1 MSAEYGDIYSAQC
14 AQLRELAARA
24 KFRIETTEE
33 NQKKSTSLDEQ
44 IKLNQ
49 DTVASMTAVMAKIKP
64 WINDLEEYN
73 AQKKKDA
80 LLAINSALSVASF
93 VVPASMKGM
102 RFCIEGREAWLENED
117 GMDADRLEGSGY
129 KGTVSVYLRN
139 VVLRA
144 NPDLLQFMLLDE
156 PLSKL
161 HVESAA
167 IFSTYVPL
175 LADNMQIIWIE
186 HKKEVFANTPNKYVY
201 TFHVNDEDFTTVIRE
216 E

>member
-1 MSAEYGDIYSAQC
+1 MSDEYGDIYSAQC
-14 AQLRELAARA
+14 ASLREIAARS

-33 NQKKSTSLDEQ
+33 NKKKFTSLESQ
-44 IKLNQ
+44 IEVNQ
-49 DTVASMTAVMAKIKP
+49 NMVQTLTAIMTKIKP

-73 AQKKKDA
+73 AKKKQDA
-80 LLAINSALSVASF
+80 LLAINSALAVANF
-93 VVPASMKGM
+93 VVPASMKGIKF
-102 RFCIEGREAWLENED
+102 RIEGKEAWLENEE

-139 VVLRA
+139 VVLRS
-144 NPDLLQFMLLDE
+144 NPDLLQFMMLDE

-175 LADNMQIIWIE
+175 LAENMQIIWIE

-201 TFHVNDEDFTTVIRE
+201 TFHVNDEDFTTVLRE